1 MTCLHSIETKNK
13 RESHQKV
20 CEIKD
25 FSYVRLASE
34 ETKILEFNQYRKS
47 DKASLVHYAD
57 IECLIGKN

>member
-34 ETKILEFNQYRKS
+34 ETKILELNQYRKS